1 MEITKMSKRN
11 SQAAK
16 TAARERLRQERER
29 QAKRAKAKRQA
40 IVAASVVAVLAA
52 AGGIGYAV
60 VQANKPSHWEAMKDE
75 KVVAP
80 AHTAGTNGT
89 TVVFGKSSAK
99 KTLKVYEDPR
109 CPICAQF
116 EQTVGSTV
124 KKDLDDG
131 KFKIQYIGG
140 TFLDGDS
147 LGKGNIGS
155 RGEGSKN
162 AMSAMGA
169 ALNVSDEAFL
179 EYKTA
184 LYSKKWHPK
193 ETDDKF
199 KSDDYLLE
207 VADTVPALKGNT
219 TFQNAVKSGKYDAW
233 ALAMSKTFDTNKDG
247 VSGTPSFVMD
257 GKLLTTNGQSNG
269 NPPMTVADF
278 NKLVGAALKA

>member
-1 MEITKMSKRN
+1 MSKRN
-11 SQAAK
+11 SQDAK
-16 TAARERLRQERER
+16 TAARERLRVERER
-29 QAKRAKAKRQA
+29 QAKRAKVRRQV
-40 IVAASVVAVLAA
+40 IVACSVVAVLAA

-60 VQANKPSHWEAMKDE
+60 VQANKPGHWEAMKDE

-80 AHTAGTNGT
+80 ANTTGTDGT
-89 TVVFGKSSAK
+89 TVVIGKSSAP

-124 KKDLDDG
+124 KQDIDAG

-140 TFLDGDS
+140 TFIDGDA
-147 LGKGNIGS
+147 LGKGTIGS

-162 AMSAMGA
+162 ALSAMGA
-169 ALNVSDEAFL
+169 ALNVSPEAFL

-184 LYSKKWHPK
+184 LYSQKWHPD

-199 KSDDYLLE
+199 KKDGYLIE
-207 VADTVPALKGNT
+207 VANTVPALKDNAK
-219 TFQNAVKSGKYDAW
+219 FQTAVKNGTYDAW
-233 ALAMSKTFDTNKDG
+233 AMAMSKSFDTNKDG
-247 VSGTPSFVMD
+247 VTGTPSFVMD
-257 GKLLTTNGQSNG
+257 GKILTTPGSQ

-278 NKLVGAALKA
+278 TSVVEAALKA

>member
-1 MEITKMSKRN
+1 MSKRN
-11 SQAAK
+11 SQDAK
-16 TAARERLRQERER
+16 TAARERLRVERER
-29 QAKRAKAKRQA
+29 QAKRAKVRRQV
-40 IVAASVVAVLAA
+40 IVACSVVAVLAA

-60 VQANKPSHWEAMKDE
+60 VQANKPGHWEAMKDE

-80 AHTAGTNGT
+80 ANTTGTDGT
-89 TVVFGKSSAK
+89 TVVIGKSSAP

-124 KKDLDDG
+124 KQDIDAG

-140 TFLDGDS
+140 TFIDGDA
-147 LGKGNIGS
+147 LGKGTIGS

-162 AMSAMGA
+162 ALSAMGA
-169 ALNVSDEAFL
+169 ALNVSPEAFL

-184 LYSKKWHPK
+184 LYSQKWHPD

-199 KSDDYLLE
+199 KKDDYLIE
-207 VADTVPALKGNT
+207 VANTVPALKDNAK
-219 TFQNAVKSGKYDAW
+219 FQTAVKNGTYDAW
-233 ALAMSKTFDTNKDG
+233 AMAMSKSFDTNKDG
-247 VSGTPSFVMD
+247 VTGTPSFVMD
-257 GKLLTTNGQSNG
+257 GKMLTTPGSQ

-278 NKLVGAALKA
+278 TSVVDAALKA

>member
-1 MEITKMSKRN
+1 MSKRN
-11 SQAAK
+11 SQAEK
-16 TAARERLRQERER
+16 TAARERLRLEREK
-29 QAKRAKAKRQA
+29 QAKRAKVKRQVV
-40 IVAASVVAVLAA
+40 VAASVVAVLAA

-60 VQANKPSHWEAMKDE
+60 VQSNKPSYWAGVKDD

-80 AHTAGTNGT
+80 ANTTGTDGT
-89 TVVFGKSSAK
+89 TVVIGKDTAK

-124 KKDLDDG
+124 KKDIDDG

-147 LGKGNIGS
+147 LGKGQIGS

-169 ALNVSDEAFL
+169 ALNVSPEAFL

-184 LYSKKWHPK
+184 LYSTKYHPE

-199 KSDDYLLE
+199 KSDDYLIK
-207 VADTVPALKGNT
+207 VADTVPALKGNAK
-219 TFQNAVKSGKYDAW
+219 FEDAVKNGTYDAW

-247 VSGTPSFVMD
+247 VTGTPSFVMD
-257 GKLLTTNGQSNG
+257 GKILTTPGSQ

-278 NKLVGAALKA
+278 NSVVDAALKA